1 MKEEK
6 DSNDQ
11 VGDINS
17 VKFLDMQD
25 YLGFDKLK
33 QENESLK
40 RLIDSLSE
48 KLRDNKV
55 LLKDCSN
62 RCRDLQ
68 DDLDIEVNASK
79 TWCDMYYEIHNKI
92 NEQNEEDRNDLRK
105 SEKKR
110 SVKILGIT
118 VFQTVVTS
126 KS

>member
-33 QENESLK
+33 HENESLK

-68 DDLDIEVNASK
+68 DDLDIEKDASK
-79 TWCDMYYEIHNKI
+79 TWCEMYYEIHNKI
-92 NEQNEEDRNDLRK
+92 NEQNEEERNDLRK

-110 SVKILGIT
+110 SIKILGIT

>member
-6 DSNDQ
+6 DSTEQ
-11 VGDINS
+11 VDDIKS

-25 YLGFDKLK
+25 VLGFDKLK
-33 QENESLK
+33 QENERLK

-62 RCRDLQ
+62 RCKDLEAE
-68 DDLDIEVNASK
+68 LIVEKSSGK
-79 TWCDMYYEIHNKI
+79 EYYMKYWNLYDEIRKRH
-92 NEQNEEDRNDLRK
+92 EEESNDLRK
-105 SEKKR
+105 SETKR